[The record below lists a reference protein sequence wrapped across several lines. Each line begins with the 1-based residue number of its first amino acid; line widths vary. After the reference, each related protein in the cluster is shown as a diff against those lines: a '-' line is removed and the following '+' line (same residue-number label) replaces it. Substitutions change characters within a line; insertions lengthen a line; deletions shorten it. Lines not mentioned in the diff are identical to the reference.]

1 MFKNYFKIAWR
12 NLAKQKMYSS
22 IKIGGFALGIAACL
36 LIALFIIDELSYDL
50 HFPDGDRIY
59 RVAIVYN
66 TLGTNGVHLQ
76 APFSNVMKEDFP
88 EVEQVG
94 RINRQEIFGA
104 GSNEIRRS
112 DKNMNT
118 HEEGF
123 AYADQSLLELL
134 NLPMVYGDQAH
145 ALDEPNTIVI
155 SKRIADKYFPNEDP
169 VGKTFIINN
178 NLPLCTERLI
188 NNNFTKPYRIGG
200 VINFPEKSHFQ
211 YDFLLTLKGVEF
223 WPGEQNMWGANNY
236 HTYVKLRPGTDVS
249 RFEAKLSDIIPKK
262 YIIPQARQAGYD
274 AVKILGRFSYK
285 LQPLSDIYLNSEG
298 IRDGLNHGDIP
309 KNGWF
314 KQRES
319 NRPISY

>member
-1 MFKNYFKIAWR
+1 MFKNYFIIAWR
-12 NLAKQKMYSS
+12 NLFKQKIYSS

-36 LIALFIIDELSYDL
+36 LIALFISNELSYDR

-59 RVAIVYN
+59 RVAIVYH
-66 TLGTNGVHLQ
+66 TFGTNGVHLQ
-76 APFSNVMKEDFP
+76 APFSNALKEDFP

-118 HEEGF
+118 YEEGF

-178 NLPLCTERLI
+178 MLPL
-188 NNNFTKPYRIGG
+188 KPYRIGG

-223 WPGEQNMWGANNY
+223 WPGEHYSWYANNY

-249 RFEAKLSDIIPKK
+249 SFEAKLSDIIPNK
-262 YIIPQARQAGYD
+262 YIIPQAR
-274 AVKILGRFSYK
+274 
-285 LQPLSDIYLNSEG
+285 NSA
-298 IRDGLNHGDIP
+298 INCSR
-309 KNGWF
+309 
-314 KQRES
+314 
-319 NRPISY
+319 